1 MVNVTNF
8 ADKSNGNEKINNALS
23 VFNDVISIRA
33 YFDRIRELRNSG
45 EKYPVDLDDV
55 WGLCYQKKQRAT
67 SSLVDNYIVDEDYI
81 LLTEN
86 DKQTFSKEKRG
97 GHNRKTYR
105 LTIACFE
112 HFIARKHKEV
122 FEVYRQMFH
131 KTMDEAEGKKN
142 LSQFDILVESALA
155 LRDHDRRISTVE
167 EKVNMILEDKERNT
181 KQLNEIPFD
190 LHKEDKEQEL
200 PVRDKIRLLV
210 NKISA
215 ATSISQHEI
224 WNNIYQTLYY
234 NYRISIKS
242 YKKEKKNESYLDI
255 AERKGFLEFIF
266 AIVCKLVTEK
276 QVA

>member
-1 MVNVTNF
+1 MGNLTHF
-8 ADKSNGNEKINNALS
+8 ADNSNRNEKINNALS
-23 VFNDVISIRA
+23 VFNDAVSIRA
-33 YFDRIRELRNSG
+33 YFERIRGLRNSG

-86 DKQTFSKEKRG
+86 GKQTFSKEKRG
-97 GHNRKTYR
+97 GHNRKSYR

-131 KTMDEAEGKKN
+131 KTMDEVEGKN
-142 LSQFDILVESALA
+142 YLSQFDILVESALA

-190 LHKEDKEQEL
+190 LHKEESEQEL

-255 AERKGFLEFIF
+255 AERKGFLECIF
-266 AIVCKLVTEK
+266 AIVSKLVIEK

>member
-1 MVNVTNF
+1 MANLTKF
-8 ADKSNGNEKINNALS
+8 ADNSNGNEKINNALS

-33 YFDRIRELRNSG
+33 YFERIRELRNSG
-45 EKYPVDLDDV
+45 EKHPVDLDDV

-86 DKQTFSKEKRG
+86 VKQTFSKEKRG

-131 KTMDEAEGKKN
+131 KTMDEAESKKAM
-142 LSQFDILVESALA
+142 SQYDILVESALA

-200 PVRDKIRLLV
+200 PIRDKIRLLV
-210 NKISA
+210 NKIST

-266 AIVCKLVTEK
+266 AIVSKLVIEK